1 MIRQFAALGAAAALL
16 FGVSV
21 VPAAQA
27 APSSVEDSG
36 SRITPRVAGGDP
48 VLDAATTAPWV
59 LSLWH
64 SRSGSFPDFICT
76 GTVVSPDVI
85 VTASHCVQ
93 ERGYY
98 YVYLGANE
106 LGKGTRVSVEAI
118 VSNRNYSEKT
128 FRNDI
133 ALLRPLHPITLP
145 AYPRVATASD
155 LRWARLSRP
164 LLQIQGWGTVGMKM
178 SDYLRTG
185 NVILAGG
192 FASDL
197 WDTYDPK
204 TMLATWGKKGETRY
218 TSTCPGDS
226 GGPLFG
232 SRNGTLVL
240 LGVTSWGAADCRIGA
255 PSIFTSVV
263 PFRSWITAAR
273 AALPQQAAT
282 NNLAKPELIRGA
294 QITNQP
300 RLGSP
305 ITCDA
310 EFTRNTA
317 VTYSWSGLGVPAGTT
332 SKDLWVT
339 PALAGQF
346 VYCTVTAK
354 GRLGEL
360 TSRAQLFVP
369 RKPEINSVNIT
380 GIGYYP
386 KPGDVAT
393 CTFSTNTELDTYG
406 FEWWLG
412 TNSSPYTDRIS
423 TDKSLPITQDLLVRA
438 AGQQLTCRV
447 TASAAMG
454 TASRGVYTT
463 IPRLTAP
470 SIQYVQLIR
479 DYRSTSSARVG
490 DTLSCSYRI
499 TSGDTY
505 TSTLGWYLV
514 PDTERNRD
522 IDPMPANAVLVGSQ
536 ESITV
541 TQELFDRSEGQRL
554 YCAVSA
560 TSWQGTSYRSSSAML
575 Y

>member
-1 MIRQFAALGAAAALL
+1 MLRRIATFVAATALL
-16 FGVSV
+16 CGVIV

-27 APSSVEDSG
+27 EPAGSTREG
-36 SRITPRVAGGDP
+36 SRVAPKIAGGEP
-48 VLDAATTAPWV
+48 VVDAATTAPWV
-59 LSLWH
+59 VSLWH

-76 GTVVSPDVI
+76 GTVISPDEI

-98 YVYLGANE
+98 FVYVGANE
-106 LGKGTRVSVEAI
+106 LGKGTRVAVEAV
-118 VSNRNYSEKT
+118 VSNRSYSEKT

-133 ALLRPLHPITLP
+133 ALLRPLHPITLA

-164 LLQIQGWGTVGMKM
+164 LLQIQGWGDVGMKM

-192 FASDL
+192 FASDI

-204 TMLATWGKKGETRY
+204 TMLATWGQKDETRY

-232 SRNGTLVL
+232 NRNGSLVL

-263 PFRSWITAAR
+263 PFNSWITAAR
-273 AALPQQAAT
+273 TALPQQAAT

-305 ITCDA
+305 ITCAA
-310 EFTRNTA
+310 EFTRNTS
-317 VTYSWSGLGVPAGTT
+317 VTYSWFGVGVPAGTT

-339 PALAGQF
+339 PDIAGQF
-346 VYCTVTAK
+346 VYCTVTAR

-360 TSRAQLFVP
+360 SSRTQLFVP

-386 KPGDVAT
+386 KVGEIAT
-393 CTFSTNTELDTYG
+393 CTFTTNTELDTYD

-412 TNSSPYTDRIS
+412 TRDKPYTERIS
-423 TDKSLPITQDLLVRA
+423 TEKTLPVTQDLLIRA
-438 AGQQLTCRV
+438 AGRQLTCRV
-447 TASAAMG
+447 AAYAPMG
-454 TASRGVYTT
+454 TAARGVYVTMPT
-463 IPRLTAP
+463 LTPP
-470 SIQYVQLIR
+470 SIRYVEATR
-479 DYRSTSSARVG
+479 NGWTTSSARVG
-490 DTLSCSYRI
+490 DTLSCIHQI
-499 TSGDTY
+499 TSPDPY
-505 TSTLGWYLV
+505 TSTLGWYLIPNAARV
-514 PDTERNRD
+514 AD
-522 IDPMPANAVLVGSQ
+522 IDPMPADAILVS
-536 ESITV
+536 SDSSLAITQQLV
-541 TQELFDRSEGQRL
+541 DRAAGYRL
-554 YCAVSA
+554 RCAVSA
-560 TSWQGTSYRSSSAML
+560 TSWQGTSYRSSFTVSL
-575 Y
+575 